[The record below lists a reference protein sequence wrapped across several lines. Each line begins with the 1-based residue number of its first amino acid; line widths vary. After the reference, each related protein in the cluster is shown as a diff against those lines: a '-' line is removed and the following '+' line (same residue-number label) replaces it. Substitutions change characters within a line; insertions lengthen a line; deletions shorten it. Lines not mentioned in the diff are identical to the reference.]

1 MNTPKENSH
10 TDQTKNRKYAF
21 VQREGDDF
29 TCIKLLQG
37 KYKGIIYKYGKVGFA
52 KEEKPD
58 GTLPMKFDY
67 EIICHQ
73 IHAVLCE
80 RTAMHFHH
88 LQQLAHDSNC
98 KSVRKKYGKT
108 ALNLL
113 QTSFHE

>member
-67 EIICHQ
+67 EIIFNPHEESSIDKQ
-73 IHAVLCE
+73 EFIDYIGDILIEQLDQQVKKGTAVYE
-80 RTAMHFHH
+80 
-88 LQQLAHDSNC
+88 
-98 KSVRKKYGKT
+98 
-108 ALNLL
+108 
-113 QTSFHE
+113 

>member
-67 EIICHQ
+67 EIIFNPHEESSIDKQ
-73 IHAVLCE
+73 EFIDYIGDILIEQLEQQVKKGTAVYE
-80 RTAMHFHH
+80 
-88 LQQLAHDSNC
+88 
-98 KSVRKKYGKT
+98 
-108 ALNLL
+108 
-113 QTSFHE
+113 

>member
-52 KEEKPD
+52 KDEKPD

-67 EIICHQ
+67 DIIFNPHEESSIDKQ
-73 IHAVLCE
+73 EFIDYIGDILIEQLEQQVKKGTAVYE
-80 RTAMHFHH
+80 
-88 LQQLAHDSNC
+88 
-98 KSVRKKYGKT
+98 
-108 ALNLL
+108 
-113 QTSFHE
+113 

>member
-10 TDQTKNRKYAF
+10 TDQTKNKKYAF

-67 EIICHQ
+67 EIIFNPHEESSIDKQ
-73 IHAVLCE
+73 EFIDYIGDILIEQLEQQVKKGTAVYE
-80 RTAMHFHH
+80 
-88 LQQLAHDSNC
+88 
-98 KSVRKKYGKT
+98 
-108 ALNLL
+108 
-113 QTSFHE
+113 

>member
-1 MNTPKENSH
+1 MNMPKENSP

-29 TCIKLLQG
+29 TCIKLLEG

-67 EIICHQ
+67 DIIFNPHEDSSIDKQ
-73 IHAVLCE
+73 EFIDYIGDILIEQLEKQVNNG
-80 RTAMHFHH
+80 TAII
-88 LQQLAHDSNC
+88 D
-98 KSVRKKYGKT
+98 K
-108 ALNLL
+108 
-113 QTSFHE
+113 